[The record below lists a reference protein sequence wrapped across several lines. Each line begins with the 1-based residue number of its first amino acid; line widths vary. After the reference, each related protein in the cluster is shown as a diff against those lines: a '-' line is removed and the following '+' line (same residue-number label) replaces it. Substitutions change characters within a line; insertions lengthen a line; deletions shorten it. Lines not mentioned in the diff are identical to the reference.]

1 MEVTKVRQSRCY
13 MSLLKKS
20 LAVPVYILNFLI
32 VEQVW
37 VKCNGGVCVI
47 LLFCVVHKEFNN
59 CITLLHII
67 QSVIIAVALCVST
80 FVESKQLQINQE
92 F

>member
-1 MEVTKVRQSRCY
+1 M
-13 MSLLKKS
+13 
-20 LAVPVYILNFLI
+20 
-32 VEQVW
+32 
-37 VKCNGGVCVI
+37 I

-67 QSVIIAVALCVST
+67 QSVIIAVPLCVST

-92 F
+92 LKKMLCYFWGYINDNWDHRARISISGQTTF

>member
-1 MEVTKVRQSRCY
+1 M
-13 MSLLKKS
+13 
-20 LAVPVYILNFLI
+20 
-32 VEQVW
+32 
-37 VKCNGGVCVI
+37 I

-67 QSVIIAVALCVST
+67 QSVILAVALCVST

-92 F
+92 FKKCFVTFGVTSMITGITEHG